1 MVTITRIA
9 DEIGEHICKQAGLE
23 SELKKICFGI
33 EVILVMSISFI
44 MTIIFGAVLG
54 MLNETMIVISSA
66 LAVKF
71 LIGSPHLSGFLRC
84 LLYSIALILIGAW
97 LCSIYAV
104 WLTSN
109 IAWILGL
116 FNLVILSCM
125 PLRPSYRSL
134 EIKQIITRKLVIGF
148 MIFSCLI
155 LYINYPGL
163 LYSGALIGISISI
176 LNTSPVG
183 VKFTKWLDRITKQGG
198 AVQ

>member
-33 EVILVMSISFI
+33 EVILVMLISIVL
-44 MTIIFGAVLG
+44 TIIFGAALG
-54 MLNETMIVISSA
+54 MLSETMIVISSA
-66 LAVKF
+66 LVVKF
-71 LIGSPHLSGFLRC
+71 LIGSPHLSSFFRC
-84 LLYSIALILIGAW
+84 LLYSIAIILIGAW
-97 LCSIYAV
+97 LCSVYPF

-109 IAWILGL
+109 IALILGL
-116 FNLVILSCM
+116 FNLVILIGM

-134 EIKQIITRKLVIGF
+134 AIKQILTRKLAIGF

-155 LYINYPGL
+155 LYIKYPSL
-163 LYSGALIGISISI
+163 LYAGALIGISISI

-183 VKFTKWLDRITKQGG
+183 VNFTKWLDRITKQGG